1 MLVGLEEPVQKH
13 GSSAASDMFLPL
25 CVLSLITLVPC
36 AQVQMHLSSGRS
48 RSSSSSFPE
57 AAHGVLKQINS
68 LKSVF

>member
-25 CVLSLITLVPC
+25 CVLSLITLVAC

-48 RSSSSSFPE
+48 GSSSFPE
-57 AAHGVLKQINS
+57 AAHGELKQINS